1 MADVVAKPA
10 LVLLDQ
16 LIQIHRVFELEHF
29 DGIFVPE
36 IKLWEEN
43 LDVLDYVLKVN
54 LLVSLLL
61 VKVRVLCKHI
71 AKSFGL

>member
-1 MADVVAKPA
+1 MAQ
-10 LVLLDQ
+10 LVLILPYE
-16 LIQIHRVFELEHF
+16 LVEIHREQKFEHF

-36 IKLWEEN
+36 VKLWEEN

-71 AKSFGL
+71 SKSFGLRR